1 MWQHCCFFTFSRL
14 FIYGIFL
21 TKNYDHFLKM
31 TFERSVL
38 TVILPIFT
46 LKCPKNRH
54 QSGKLLLYFPFLNLT
69 LINLLKFKKH
79 QSEVWIYAKMSLQI
93 SFGTNHLVFL
103 SIKCQIIKYNFPSPQ
118 GDVLRRLVV
127 FNQLSKTK
135 RFCLITRSIV
145 INRATKIPCDSHINL
160 NFGPRECE
168 IQMKSLSA
176 PTPST
181 ARTLKL
187 QRKITKPFH
196 LHF

>member
-1 MWQHCCFFTFSRL
+1 MPQKIGTRAESYCCTSRFWTF
-14 FIYGIFL
+14 Y
-21 TKNYDHFLKM
+21 
-31 TFERSVL
+31 
-38 TVILPIFT
+38 P
-46 LKCPKNRH
+46 
-54 QSGKLLLYFPFLNLT
+54 

-79 QSEVWIYAKMSLQI
+79 QSDVWIYAKMSLQI

>member
-1 MWQHCCFFTFSRL
+1 M
-14 FIYGIFL
+14 
-21 TKNYDHFLKM
+21 
-31 TFERSVL
+31 
-38 TVILPIFT
+38 
-46 LKCPKNRH
+46 
-54 QSGKLLLYFPFLNLT
+54 
-69 LINLLKFKKH
+69 
-79 QSEVWIYAKMSLQI
+79 A
-93 SFGTNHLVFL
+93 
-103 SIKCQIIKYNFPSPQ
+103 Q

-135 RFCLITRSIV
+135 RFSLITRSIV

-160 NFGPRECE
+160 NFGSRECE